1 MAKPE
6 WGEKRICQSC
16 KAIFYDM
23 KRSPIVCPKCSTEFN
38 PEAGKK
44 QRRSKGVKTKEAQ
57 KIQAPE
63 ITENNLEDAELLN
76 VEGMEEIEEITL
88 EDDGFIEDTVE
99 LEDDSDEVD
108 GIITLPKRLSDS

>member
-6 WGEKRICQSC
+6 WGEKRICQPC
-16 KAIFYDM
+16 KAMFYDM
-23 KRSPIVCPKCSTEFN
+23 KRSPIVCPKCSAEFN

-44 QRRSKGVKTKEAQ
+44 PRRSKGTKAKEAP

-63 ITENNLEDAELLN
+63 IIPENLEDAELLN
-76 VEGMEEIEEITL
+76 VEGLEEIEEITL

-108 GIITLPKRLSDS
+108 GIIALPKRLSDS